1 MDRML
6 GGKVFTLGYGAK
18 GWLISNC
25 LQACPKCS
33 QGYTFGLYDTRELSE
48 FPWQSGVSISQDG
61 TNIGLSALPESGGAA
76 VVREDILRAR
86 DRLKVQQS
94 RSAHRWLRLLWLLA
108 GPGVLVMLGENDG
121 PSMVSYAT
129 TGATYGVG
137 FFVPFIILT
146 FAMAFVVQEMTV
158 RLGIATHRGHA
169 ELIFQRF
176 GPFWGGFAMA
186 DLVLGNV
193 LTLVTEFIAIQ
204 AGGLYFGLPA
214 WLSVAFGVALAVA
227 SLGLRRYA
235 TWERVLMTL
244 AAGNLLFIPAA
255 LLAHPSGAALTH
267 ALATWGPLPGGFG
280 TVFVTLILANIGA
293 TVTPWMIF
301 FQQSAV
307 VDKGLTRADL
317 PQGRMD
323 TAIGA
328 ILATVAAI
336 ATLIAAA
343 PLFAAHVNVSRFA
356 SGADFATAL
365 RPMIGTTGA
374 TLFALGM
381 IEAGLVAAM
390 TISTSSSYALAETI
404 SAHHSLNLDFHRG
417 RLFYGAAI
425 LSTLLAAGIV
435 LVPGAPLLAMTLTV
449 NVIATLLMAP
459 ALLFLLLL
467 VNDREIM
474 RDLANGWRANLA
486 GGTIIAAISLVGAFY
501 GVITVFPDLLGQ

>member
-1 MDRML
+1 MNEGRVDLPSGGMARHALSREDVLRAHDRMR
-6 GGKVFTLGYGAK
+6 VAR
-18 GWLISNC
+18 
-25 LQACPKCS
+25 
-33 QGYTFGLYDTRELSE
+33 TR
-48 FPWQSGVSISQDG
+48 
-61 TNIGLSALPESGGAA
+61 A
-76 VVREDILRAR
+76 
-86 DRLKVQQS
+86 DR
-94 RSAHRWLRLLWLLA
+94 RWLRLLWLLA

-129 TGATYGVG
+129 TGATFGVG
-137 FFVPFIILT
+137 FFVPFILLT
-146 FAMAFVVQEMTV
+146 FCMAYVVQEMTV
-158 RLGIATHRGHA
+158 RLGVATHRGHA

-176 GPFWGGFAMA
+176 GPFWGYFAMG
-186 DLVLGNV
+186 DLVFGNV

-204 AGGLYFGLPA
+204 AGGLYFGLPS
-214 WLSVAFGVALAVA
+214 WLSVAIGVFVVIA

-255 LLAHPSGAALTH
+255 LFAQPSGTALVY
-267 ALATWGPLPGGFG
+267 AVATWSPLPGG
-280 TVFVTLILANIGA
+280 VSAAFVTLILANVGA

-317 PQGRMD
+317 VQGRMD

-328 ILATVAAI
+328 AVAAAAAI
-336 ATLIAAA
+336 ATVVAAA
-343 PLFAAHVNVSRFA
+343 PLFAAHVDVSEFA

-365 RPMIGTTGA
+365 RPLLGTVGA

-381 IEAGLVAAM
+381 VEAGLVAAA
-390 TISTSSSYALAETI
+390 TISTSSSYTLAETI
-404 SAHHSLNLDFHRG
+404 SARHSLNLDFASG
-417 RLFYGAAI
+417 WPFYAAAV
-425 LSTLLAAGIV
+425 LSTLVAAGVV
-435 LVPGAPLLAMTLTV
+435 LIPGAPLLAMTLTV

-474 RDLANGWRANLA
+474 GGLANGWRANLA
-486 GGTIIAAISLVGAFY
+486 GGTITVAICVIGALY
-501 GVITVFPDLLGQ
+501 GVITVFPNLVGG